1 MDYSESACMDPT
13 KYTNP
18 GNRPHA
24 NFFSS
29 IVMEECKVEET
40 WQTMLDKRRKSN
52 LLMRRAGDY
61 NARIHIG

>member
-18 GNRPHA
+18 GNGPHA

-29 IVMEECKVEET
+29 IVMEECKVEKT

-52 LLMRRAGDY
+52 LLMRR
-61 NARIHIG
+61 